1 MRLLSADGR
10 NSAGRVFPAPLGA
23 AAAQGIHRGE
33 TSNEIKALPASDV
46 KHSKLCVSEVE
57 WTTGYLTINCCCVLT
72 LQLEAASVQNRAEYL
87 SVRKC
92 LVIGLFRSSQICML
106 H

>member
-33 TSNEIKALPASDV
+33 TSNEIKVLPASDV
-46 KHSKLCVSEVE
+46 KQCKLSEVDHLLSD
-57 WTTGYLTINCCCVLT
+57 YRLLLYIDI
-72 LQLEAASVQNRAEYL
+72 AA
-87 SVRKC
+87 
-92 LVIGLFRSSQICML
+92 GSSQCTEQG
-106 H
+106 

>member
-33 TSNEIKALPASDV
+33 TSNEIKALPASEV
-46 KHSKLCVSEVE
+46 KHSKLCVSEVDHRLSD
-57 WTTGYLTINCCCVLT
+57 YRLLLYIDI
-72 LQLEAASVQNRAEYL
+72 AA
-87 SVRKC
+87 
-92 LVIGLFRSSQICML
+92 GSSQCTEQGCIPFCQKVPFNKAIKL
-106 H
+106 SLYATLD